1 MMSQTRESAVRR
13 CLAMMKRDDYRRVKG
28 MDRAAMT
35 AYLDRIYQRGYEA
48 GLAAGSGKLTVPA
61 KPQASGEEPKG

>member
-1 MMSQTRESAVRR
+1 
-13 CLAMMKRDDYRRVKG
+13 MMKRDDYRRVKG